1 MNHHYA
7 SVGPKLANSI
17 PLSTRDFKDYLGNSN
32 YSNSFFVDAVT
43 STEIEMEILSTPS
56 DKAYGL
62 YSYPVRLLKSAR
74 QAISHTLAELMNISI
89 STGIYPHKL
98 KHATVTPIYQ
108 ADDETDPNNYRPT
121 SLLSVLNRRIFEKLM
136 YKRLKSF
143 INKND
148 IFFTW
153 QYGFRENCP
162 TQHAILDILNKIQSN
177 IDKRLYS
184 CGIFIDLKKAFD
196 TVDHLILLHK
206 LHHYGIRGMIND
218 WFSSYLSFRMQSTQI
233 GSIVSNKE
241 RIVAVSL
248 NLPYLVRFF
257 P

>member
-1 MNHHYA
+1 
-7 SVGPKLANSI
+7 
-17 PLSTRDFKDYLGNSN
+17 
-32 YSNSFFVDAVT
+32 
-43 STEIEMEILSTPS
+43 
-56 DKAYGL
+56 
-62 YSYPVRLLKSAR
+62 
-74 QAISHTLAELMNISI
+74 
-89 STGIYPHKL
+89 
-98 KHATVTPIYQ
+98 
-108 ADDETDPNNYRPT
+108 
-121 SLLSVLNRRIFEKLM
+121 M

-162 TQHAILDILNKIQSN
+162 TQHVILDILNKIQSN

-233 GSIVSNKE
+233 GSIVSSKE
-241 RIVAVSL
+241 RTVWYVSL
-248 NLPYLVRFF
+248 KVKYLGNCEEELPKKTCRPTVGQLLANS
-257 P
+257 